1 MTRTNTSMDPNGY
14 SKSFFHNRY
23 YNPGSPAGMIEADR
37 LVKLGGGAEK
47 FLKSRPS
54 GFRINKNIF
63 NPVQQWK
70 YITTGDDRHI
80 TSGFGPGAIHS
91 IRRFVRSF

>member
-1 MTRTNTSMDPNGY
+1 MRKY
-14 SKSFFHNRY
+14 EK
-23 YNPGSPAGMIEADR
+23 ER
-37 LVKLGGGAEK
+37 LPKEKGAEK

-80 TSGFGPGAIHS
+80 TSGFGPVS
-91 IRRFVRSF
+91 RRIRRFFR